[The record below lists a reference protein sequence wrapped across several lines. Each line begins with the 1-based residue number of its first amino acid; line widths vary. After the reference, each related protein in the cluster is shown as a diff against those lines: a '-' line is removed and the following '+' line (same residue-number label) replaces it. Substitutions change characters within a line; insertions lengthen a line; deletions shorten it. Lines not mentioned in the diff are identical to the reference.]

1 MCLNLHSCILKEG
14 ATMPDA
20 MPEGVIA
27 GGWNFV
33 IAAYSI
39 TAVGLG
45 AYVWSLRV
53 RLRRLRHLLKRN

>member
-1 MCLNLHSCILKEG
+1 
-14 ATMPDA
+14 MPDA